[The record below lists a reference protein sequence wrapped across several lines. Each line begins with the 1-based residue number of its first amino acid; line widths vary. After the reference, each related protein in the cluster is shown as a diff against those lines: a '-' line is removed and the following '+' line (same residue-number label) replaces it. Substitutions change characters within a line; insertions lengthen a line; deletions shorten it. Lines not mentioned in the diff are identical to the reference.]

1 MRFTFLPIPATSRY
15 EIGYARAWNKPVVVY
30 CENEIADDK
39 KMMQGSGCRLCNDFV
54 SAVYET
60 LWIAC
65 AL

>member
-1 MRFTFLPIPATSRY
+1 MFAITDGLDAGTVY
-15 EIGYARAWNKPVVVY
+15 EIGYARAKGKPVVVY
-30 CENEIADDK
+30 CENETVNDK

-65 AL
+65 VL